1 MAELRFKLGRQLER
15 APEFAPTRVITRGD
29 LIYQLDLEH
38 RICRLM
44 RDSHDRR
51 EGDFYQ
57 LILPETSPSPV
68 RTGLWSGL
76 RRGIV
81 VPSLVGA
88 MLVGAFLVLYP
99 LYPGVKYQVQRKLG
113 SFNQAA
119 TAAPGVSA
127 TNRLIIP
134 KIGVDTNILEGP
146 SLAVLNHHDG
156 VWHQRGA
163 IAGDNFVIAG
173 HRFKYLPPNTSTLYN
188 LGQLQVGDAILVDW
202 EGKRYVYSVSAT
214 ELVKQTDISI
224 LAPSPTT
231 ELTIY
236 TCYDL
241 RQTERTVVI
250 ARLAP

>member
-1 MAELRFKLGRQLER
+1 MAALRFKLGRRLAR
-15 APEFAPTRVITRGD
+15 PPEFTPTRAITRGA
-29 LIYQLDLEH
+29 LTYQLDLTH
-38 RICRLM
+38 RICRLV
-44 RDSHDRR
+44 RDSDGTR
-51 EGDFYQ
+51 EGVYYQ
-57 LILPETSPSPV
+57 LILPESSAPV
-68 RTGLWSGL
+68 RGGLWAGL

-81 VPSLVGA
+81 IPSLVGA

-99 LYPGVKYQVQRKLG
+99 LYPGVKFQVQRKLG
-113 SFNQAA
+113 GFSQ
-119 TAAPGVSA
+119 TASAEPGVSA

-134 KIGVDTNILEGP
+134 KIGVDTNILEGS

-156 VWHQRGA
+156 VWHQLGA
-163 IAGDNFVIAG
+163 ITGDNFVLSG

-214 ELVKQTDISI
+214 ELIRQSDTSI

-250 ARLAP
+250 AKLAP